1 VLYLDGY
8 RTARHSLY
16 LRAAS
21 TMKLRE
27 TLDRLPPGVSS
38 EPPTVAP
45 PVPPPPD
52 GSTTAPR
59 TAPPSAST
67 TPAHAEHVDSFG
79 TVELTVQPRTATVLV
94 DGARWIS
101 SDEGRFV
108 VDVPEGTHH
117 VEVFQNGYARFSRQV
132 EVKRGENVT
141 LNVSLMR
148 PS

>member
-1 VLYLDGY
+1 V
-8 RTARHSLY
+8 A
-16 LRAAS
+16 
-21 TMKLRE
+21 
-27 TLDRLPPGVSS
+27 S

-59 TAPPSAST
+59 LPPPATTT
-67 TPAHAEHVDSFG
+67 TPAPAEHVDTFG
-79 TVELTVQPRTATVLV
+79 TLELTVQPRTATVTI
-94 DGARWIS
+94 DGARWVS

-117 VEVFQNGYARFSRQV
+117 VEVSQNGYARFSRQV
-132 EVKRGENVT
+132 EVRRGESVP
-141 LNVSLMR
+141 LNVSLVR